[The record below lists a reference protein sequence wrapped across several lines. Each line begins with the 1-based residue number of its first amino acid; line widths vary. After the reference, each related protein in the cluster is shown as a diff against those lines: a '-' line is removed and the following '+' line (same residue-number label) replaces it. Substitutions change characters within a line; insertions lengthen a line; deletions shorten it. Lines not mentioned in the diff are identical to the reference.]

1 MSLTLRNGFCR
12 NKPGNALRVFTF
24 SIPLRKS
31 DLQLLAD
38 PLTDFVN
45 APE

>member
-1 MSLTLRNGFCR
+1 MSLTLRNGFCW
-12 NKPGNALRVFTF
+12 KKTGNALRVFAF

-38 PLTDFVN
+38 TLTDFVN